1 MSVQDVTVIDA
12 SNLILGRLASIV
24 AKRLLAGERIIVVN
38 AEKAVISGNE
48 KSIREDAMK
57 RLEIR
62 TLGSKTKS
70 PKHPRR
76 PDGLVRKTIRGML
89 PWDKSKGR
97 EAYKML
103 KVYIGIP
110 GSLKETSLQTLP
122 EASFTNVKTAIMS
135 VGDVAKS
142 IGWNPS

>member
-1 MSVQDVTVIDA
+1 MSNSDIIIDA
-12 SNLILGRLASIV
+12 TNMILGRLASTV
-24 AKRLLAGERIIVVN
+24 AKRLLNGEKITIIN

-48 KSIREDAMK
+48 KNIFEDYMK

-70 PKHPRR
+70 PKHARR

-89 PWDKSKGR
+89 PWDKSRGKA
-97 EAYKML
+97 AYKML

-110 GSLKETSLQTLP
+110 KNFNGIIPQSIP
-122 EASFTNVKTAIMS
+122 EANLTNVRASLIS

-142 IGWNPS
+142 IGWNSS

>member
-1 MSVQDVTVIDA
+1 MPVNDATVIDA
-12 SNLILGRLASIV
+12 SNVILGRLASIV
-24 AKRLLAGERIIVVN
+24 SKRLLNGEKIIIVN
-38 AEKAVISGNE
+38 AEKAVISGNKKNIFE
-48 KSIREDAMK
+48 EAMK

-70 PKHPRR
+70 PKHYRR

-89 PWDKSKGR
+89 PWDKSKGK
-97 EAYKML
+97 EAYRML

-110 GSLKETSLQTLP
+110 KSLNDVVPQTFS
-122 EASFTNVKTAIMS
+122 EANLTNVRASLIS

-142 IGWNPS
+142 IGWDSS

>member
-1 MSVQDVTVIDA
+1 MPINDATVIDA
-12 SNLILGRLASIV
+12 SNIILGRLASIV
-24 AKRLLAGERIIVVN
+24 AKRLLSGEKIIVVN
-38 AEKAVISGNE
+38 AEKAVISGNKKNIFE
-48 KSIREDAMK
+48 EAMK

-70 PKHPRR
+70 PKHYRR

-89 PWDKSKGR
+89 PWDKSKGK
-97 EAYKML
+97 EAYRML

-110 GSLKETSLQTLP
+110 KSLNDVIPQTLP
-122 EASFTNVKTAIMS
+122 EASLTNIRASLIS

-142 IGWNPS
+142 IGWDSS